1 MGFIRQP
8 GFVFEQVVSADNVVY
23 DAYTD
28 EDGVVHLDEGYEPG
42 LEIDVA
48 GVVIGGFIYEA
59 RTDEW
64 GRVYLV
70 DDADYC

>member
-1 MGFIRQP
+1 MGFIRRE
-8 GFVFEQVVSADNVVY
+8 GFVFEQVVSDDNVIY

-28 EDGVVHLDEGYEPG
+28 DDGVVHLSDDYEPG
-42 LEIDVA
+42 LEIRVA

-70 DDADYC
+70 DDEDYC